1 MSARGTLMPDDLGA
15 RNRRVAVI
23 LLAIISTLALAALLV
38 GIRW

>member
-1 MSARGTLMPDDLGA
+1 MPDDLGA